1 MKRKFDFK
9 KILKSI
15 KKFITKYASTNILFL
30 SYVIISLLLGFAI
43 RLFTIGAPIY
53 FRATIA
59 DLMFVLFVGAFGYL
73 IRPRYQF
80 RYFLIW
86 VLFYTFLCI
95 GNTIYYQF
103 YQSFLS
109 VNLISTASMLGEVND
124 SVFDKLNVYQFLY
137 LIFPCIFIFIHTRLS
152 KKNYYFEIEK
162 TNKDRKNFI
171 YTLGA
176 SVIFI
181 VIIACGLTGTDTS
194 RLIKQWN
201 REYLVRQFGIYS
213 YTVNDLVQSVQPK
226 INTLF
231 GYDEAALNF
240 REFYACKFEK
250 ETKVNK
256 YTNKFKGRNVIF
268 IHAESM
274 QNFLVNLKINGE
286 EVTAYKLK
294 GVKGYYL
301 VYATNTLTGYE
312 GYYLYDTEEN
322 SVQRYNTALLDKVTS
337 EKDKYFSIVLVMSCV
352 CFLTMLFLL
361 IEVNRDSKRK
371 N

>member
-86 VLFYTFLCI
+86 ILFYTFLCI

-137 LIFPCIFIFIHTRLS
+137 LI
-152 KKNYYFEIEK
+152 Y
-162 TNKDRKNFI
+162 
-171 YTLGA
+171 
-176 SVIFI
+176 
-181 VIIACGLTGTDTS
+181 
-194 RLIKQWN
+194 
-201 REYLVRQFGIYS
+201 GIG
-213 YTVNDLVQSVQPK
+213 N
-226 INTLF
+226 I
-231 GYDEAALNF
+231 
-240 REFYACKFEK
+240 
-250 ETKVNK
+250 
-256 YTNKFKGRNVIF
+256 
-268 IHAESM
+268 
-274 QNFLVNLKINGE
+274 
-286 EVTAYKLK
+286 
-294 GVKGYYL
+294 
-301 VYATNTLTGYE
+301 
-312 GYYLYDTEEN
+312 
-322 SVQRYNTALLDKVTS
+322 
-337 EKDKYFSIVLVMSCV
+337 
-352 CFLTMLFLL
+352 
-361 IEVNRDSKRK
+361 
-371 N
+371 